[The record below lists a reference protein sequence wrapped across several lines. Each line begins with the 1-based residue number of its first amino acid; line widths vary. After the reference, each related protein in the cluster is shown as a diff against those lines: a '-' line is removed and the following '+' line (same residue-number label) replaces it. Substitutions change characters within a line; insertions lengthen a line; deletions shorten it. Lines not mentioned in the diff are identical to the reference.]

1 LTNALYFVSHL
12 RSASS
17 TYHPL
22 VFIPLIV
29 RLLGHQSYNMYFLLR
44 LKHILNF
51 GNNSTSLMLFYLHGQ
66 TRTNVLEQF
75 VASCSRLPF
84 PPQSRRGDS
93 VAKAGRVV
101 RRREIRLGRREGKD
115 GLYPEEKPVQGGDSE
130 KELRVAVYDRTR
142 TPFAFIEKRSSGDQ

>member
-1 LTNALYFVSHL
+1 
-12 RSASS
+12 
-17 TYHPL
+17 
-22 VFIPLIV
+22 
-29 RLLGHQSYNMYFLLR
+29 
-44 LKHILNF
+44 
-51 GNNSTSLMLFYLHGQ
+51 MLFYLHGQ

-130 KELRVAVYDRTR
+130 KELRVAVYEYGFSRFARTR
-142 TPFAFIEKRSSGDQ
+142 